1 MVLNKIYNN
10 FTAAIAD
17 VPDGVVIMMGNF
29 AGPGGFPLNLYRA
42 IRDRGVKNL
51 TLIANTA
58 GGIGLTLDFDD
69 HRMLFENKQ
78 VKKVIASFPI
88 SVSPTNP
95 TPAERQI
102 LAGEIEL
109 EIVPQGTLAE
119 RIRAGGYGLGAF
131 YTPTGVGTVIEKG
144 KEKRIIEGR
153 EMLLEYALKADYA
166 FVRAYKADK
175 LGNLVYRG
183 TARQFN
189 PLMAAAA
196 RVTIAEVDEIVD
208 AGTLDPETI
217 ITPGI
222 LVQRIVKIASDED
235 FPRHPDRSFWVK
247 PDKEG

>member
-1 MVLNKIYNN
+1 
-10 FTAAIAD
+10 
-17 VPDGVVIMMGNF
+17 
-29 AGPGGFPLNLYRA
+29 
-42 IRDRGVKNL
+42 
-51 TLIANTA
+51 
-58 GGIGLTLDFDD
+58 
-69 HRMLFENKQ
+69 
-78 VKKVIASFPI
+78 
-88 SVSPTNP
+88 
-95 TPAERQI
+95 
-102 LAGEIEL
+102 
-109 EIVPQGTLAE
+109 
-119 RIRAGGYGLGAF
+119 
-131 YTPTGVGTVIEKG
+131 
-144 KEKRIIEGR
+144 
-153 EMLLEYALKADYA
+153 MLLEYALKADYA